1 MRMTQRTSKPNFTTA
16 LPAVILIATALVFG
30 SVASAQSPGDRL
42 LGFTAAGTEAQRA
55 LERQLLGEPAGERM
69 LEYHTAL
76 TSEPHHAGTAAQER
90 TAEYYAERLREFGFD
105 EVLMNRYEVLLPY
118 PVHREV
124 TLLEPERY
132 ELRLFEPPLEQDSV
146 VVDPFSDDEGVL
158 PPFNAYSADGDV
170 TGEVVY
176 VNYGIPEDYEMLDEL
191 GVSVEGKIVVA
202 RYGRS
207 WRGIKPRLAAERGA
221 IGCLIYSD
229 PADDGYV
236 QGDVLPEGKWR
247 PEWGVQRG
255 SVMDMPTYPGDP
267 QTPGVPSKPDAER
280 IPLDQVT
287 TLQKIPVLP
296 ISYGDAL
303 PILRN
308 LDGADLPEDWRGGLP
323 ITYKTGPGPARVHM
337 RLEFD
342 WSVRPIVNVIGILRG
357 SEQPEKIVMAGGHR
371 DAWTFGGQDP
381 ISGTVSML
389 ETARII
395 GAAAQRGSRPKRSI
409 AIASWDAE
417 EWGLIG
423 SVEYGEE
430 FGSSLQGNLV
440 AYLNRESYT
449 AGSFGAGGVHSLQ
462 PFINELVRSV
472 RMPDDQQSVWE
483 HWAGLGPEERLIDH
497 DGEKNVRIGALGSG
511 SDFTVFLDHLGI
523 PSVNLG
529 FSSGNGV
536 YHSRYDSQWF
546 YRNFGDLEFTYGERL
561 AELSAFFLLRMA
573 NADVLPFD
581 YGSLAETIDRY
592 LDELEEEALAAELDL
607 AEDLEMLRRFNQEF
621 GATAIA
627 LEAEIRWLLKRLD
640 HPYALALSEEQIA
653 ENQQGIREL
662 NDTLLLTEQVFLTR
676 RGLPGRPWF
685 RHQVYA
691 PGFYTGY
698 GVKTLPGVREAIE
711 KGDASE
717 AHEMAGRLAES
728 MESARRSLV
737 HALMQAA
744 EVNGTIWSD
753 E

>member
-1 MRMTQRTSKPNFTTA
+1 
-16 LPAVILIATALVFG
+16 VILGLLLVTTSLALG
-30 SVASAQSPGDRL
+30 SRASAQSGGDRL
-42 LGFTAAGTEAQRA
+42 LGFTAAGTETQRA
-55 LERQLLGEPAGERM
+55 LERQLLGQPAGERM
-69 LEYHTAL
+69 IAYHTVL
-76 TSEPHHAGTAAQER
+76 TSEPHHAGSAAQER

-118 PVHREV
+118 PARREV

-132 ELRLFEPPLEQDSV
+132 ELKLFEPPLERDGEI
-146 VVDPFSDDEGVL
+146 VDPFSDDEGVL

-176 VNYGIPEDYEMLDEL
+176 VNYGIPEDYEVLDEL

-221 IGCLIYSD
+221 VGCLIYSD
-229 PADDGYV
+229 PADDGFV

-267 QTPGVPSKPDAER
+267 QTPGAPSKPDAER

-308 LDGADLPEDWRGGLP
+308 LDGADVPEEWRGGLP
-323 ITYKTGPGPARVHM
+323 MTYKTGPGPARVHM

-342 WSVRPIVNVIGILRG
+342 WSVRPIVNVIGIIRG
-357 SEQPEKIVMAGGHR
+357 SEQPEKMVMAGGHR
-371 DAWTFGGQDP
+371 DAWTFGGRDP
-381 ISGTVSML
+381 ISGAVSML

-395 GAAAQRGSRPKRSI
+395 GEAARGGSRPRRSI

-430 FGSSLQGNLV
+430 FGSSLQGNLI

-449 AGSFGAGGVHSLQ
+449 AGAFSAGGVHSLQ
-462 PFINELVRSV
+462 PFINELTRSV

-483 HWAGLGPEERLIDH
+483 EWAGRRSEESLIEHEGD
-497 DGEKNVRIGALGSG
+497 KNVRIGALGSG
-511 SDFTVFLDHLGI
+511 SDYTVFLDHLGI
-523 PSVNLG
+523 PSMDIG
-529 FSSGNGV
+529 FSSGNGI

-546 YRNFGDLEFTYGERL
+546 YRNFGDPEFTYGERL
-561 AELSAFFLLRMA
+561 AELSAFFLLRLA

-592 LDELEEEALAAELDL
+592 LDELEIEAQAAELDI
-607 AEDLEMLRRFNQEF
+607 AEDLRMLRHQNRDF

-627 LEAEIRWLLKRLD
+627 LNAEVGSLLSRLD
-640 HPYALALSEEQIA
+640 QPYSRNLSEEQAA
-653 ENQQGIREL
+653 ENEQRIREL
-662 NDTLLLTEQVFLTR
+662 NDLLLGVEQSFLTPD
-676 RGLPGRPWF
+676 GLPGRPWF
-685 RHQVYA
+685 RHQIYA

-711 KGDASE
+711 KGDATE
-717 AHEMAGRLAES
+717 AHEMAGRLAEALKR
-728 MESARRSLV
+728 ARRVLV
-737 HALMQAA
+737 AALMQAA
-744 EVNGTIWSD
+744 EVNATISS
-753 E
+753 

>member
-1 MRMTQRTSKPNFTTA
+1 MISEGSKPRFGIAIPA
-16 LPAVILIATALVFG
+16 LLLLTISLALG
-30 SVASAQSPGDRL
+30 SMASAQSSGERL

-55 LERQLLGEPAGERM
+55 LERQLLGQPDGDRM
-69 LEYHTAL
+69 LEYHTAM

-90 TAEYYAERLREFGFD
+90 TAEYYAARLREFGFD

-132 ELRLFEPPLEQDSV
+132 ELKLLEPPLEKDGA
-146 VVDPFSDDEGVL
+146 VVDPFSDDAGVL

-176 VNYGIPEDYEMLDEL
+176 VNYGIPEDYDVLEEL

-221 IGCLIYSD
+221 VGCLIYSD

-236 QGDVLPEGKWR
+236 QGEVLPEGKWR

-267 QTPGVPSKPDAER
+267 QTPGVPSKPGAER
-280 IPLDQVT
+280 IPLDQVE

-308 LDGADLPEDWRGGLP
+308 LDGDDVPEEWRGGLP
-323 ITYKTGPGPARVHM
+323 MTYKTGPGPARVHM

-371 DAWTFGGQDP
+371 DAWTFGGRDP
-381 ISGTVSML
+381 ISGAVSML

-395 GAAAQRGSRPKRSI
+395 GAAAQQGSRPKRSI

-430 FGSSLQGNLV
+430 LGSSLQGNLI

-449 AGSFGAGGVHSLQ
+449 AGAFSAGGVHSLQ
-462 PFINELVRSV
+462 PFINELTRSV

-483 HWAGLGPEERLIDH
+483 DWAGRRSEESLIEHEGD
-497 DGEKNVRIGALGSG
+497 KNVRIGALGSG
-511 SDFTVFLDHLGI
+511 SDYTVFLDHLGI
-523 PSVNLG
+523 PSVDIG
-529 FSSGNGV
+529 FSSSNGI

-546 YRNFGDLEFTYGERL
+546 YRNFGDPEFTYGERL
-561 AELSAFFLLRMA
+561 AELSAFFLLRLA
-573 NADVLPFD
+573 NADLLPFD

-592 LDELEEEALAAELDL
+592 LDELGEEARTAELDL
-607 AEDLEMLRRFNQEF
+607 AGDLEMLRRSNRDF

-627 LEAEIRWLLKRLD
+627 LSAEIRRLLDRLD
-640 HPYALALSEEQIA
+640 HPMALNLSEEQIA
-653 ENQQGIREL
+653 ENQQRIGEL
-662 NDTLLLTEQVFLTR
+662 NDSLLRAEQAFLTR

-711 KGDASE
+711 KGDAAE
-717 AHEMAGRLAES
+717 AHEMAGRLAQALEG
-728 MESARRSLV
+728 ARQSLV
-737 HALMQAA
+737 DALMHAVLINA
-744 EVNGTIWSD
+744 TIWS
-753 E
+753 

>member
-417 EWGLIG
+417 EWVLIG
-423 SVEYGEE
+423 SVEYGE
-430 FGSSLQGNLV
+430 
-440 AYLNRESYT
+440 
-449 AGSFGAGGVHSLQ
+449 
-462 PFINELVRSV
+462 
-472 RMPDDQQSVWE
+472 
-483 HWAGLGPEERLIDH
+483 
-497 DGEKNVRIGALGSG
+497 
-511 SDFTVFLDHLGI
+511 
-523 PSVNLG
+523 
-529 FSSGNGV
+529 
-536 YHSRYDSQWF
+536 
-546 YRNFGDLEFTYGERL
+546 
-561 AELSAFFLLRMA
+561 
-573 NADVLPFD
+573 
-581 YGSLAETIDRY
+581 
-592 LDELEEEALAAELDL
+592 
-607 AEDLEMLRRFNQEF
+607 
-621 GATAIA
+621 
-627 LEAEIRWLLKRLD
+627 
-640 HPYALALSEEQIA
+640 
-653 ENQQGIREL
+653 
-662 NDTLLLTEQVFLTR
+662 
-676 RGLPGRPWF
+676 
-685 RHQVYA
+685 
-691 PGFYTGY
+691 
-698 GVKTLPGVREAIE
+698 
-711 KGDASE
+711 
-717 AHEMAGRLAES
+717 
-728 MESARRSLV
+728 
-737 HALMQAA
+737 
-744 EVNGTIWSD
+744 
-753 E
+753 

>member
-1 MRMTQRTSKPNFTTA
+1 MQKIKRTSKPTITA
-16 LPAVILIATALVFG
+16 ALAAVSLIGASLVAG
-30 SVASAQSPGDRL
+30 SAASAQSSGERL
-42 LGFTAAGTEAQRA
+42 LGFTVSGTEAQRA
-55 LERQLLGEPAGERM
+55 LERQLLGQPAGDRM
-69 LEYHTAL
+69 LEYHTAM
-76 TSEPHHAGTAAQER
+76 TSEPHHAGTEAQER
-90 TAEYYAERLREFGFD
+90 TAQYYAERLRDFGFD

-132 ELRLFEPPLEQDSV
+132 ELKLFEPPLERDGV
-146 VVDPFSDDEGVL
+146 VVDPASDDEGVL

-170 TGEVVY
+170 TGEVIY
-176 VNYGIPEDYEMLDEL
+176 VNYGIPEDYEVLDEL

-221 IGCLIYSD
+221 VGCLIYSD

-267 QTPGVPSKPDAER
+267 QTPGVPSKPNVDR
-280 IPLDQVT
+280 IALDQVA
-287 TLQKIPVLP
+287 TLQKIPVMP

-308 LDGADLPEDWRGGLP
+308 LGGTDVPQEWRGGLP
-323 ITYKTGPGPARVHM
+323 INYKTGPGPARVHM

-357 SEQPEKIVMAGGHR
+357 SEQPEKIVMTGGHR

-395 GAAAQRGSRPKRSI
+395 GEAAQRGSRPRRSI

-430 FGSSLQGNLV
+430 FGSSLQGNLI

-449 AGSFGAGGVHSLQ
+449 AGSFGAAGVHSLQ

-483 HWAGLGPEERLIDH
+483 HWADLGPEQRIIDH

-523 PSVNLG
+523 PSVNVG
-529 FSSGNGV
+529 FSSGNGI

-561 AELSAFFLLRMA
+561 AELSAFFLLRLA
-573 NADVLPFD
+573 NAEVLPFD

-592 LDELEEEALAAELDL
+592 LDELEEEAMAAGLDL
-607 AEDLEMLRRFNQEF
+607 GDDLEMLRRHNRNF

-627 LEAEIRWLLKRLD
+627 LSAEIGSLLGRLD
-640 HPYALALSEEQIA
+640 HPMALNLSEERIA
-653 ENQQGIREL
+653 ENQQRIRDL
-662 NDTLLLTEQVFLTR
+662 NDLLLGTEQAFLTR

-711 KGDASE
+711 KGDAAE
-717 AHEMAGRLAES
+717 AHEMVGRLAEAL
-728 MESARRSLV
+728 EDARRVLV

-744 EVNGTIWSD
+744 EVNSTIWSD
-753 E
+753 A